1 MVCNIS
7 RFYYCD
13 PSIDVKTFIQ
23 LEERSRN
30 GVAYDDIETA
40 EADAFEAKLLEEQ
53 EPYLRI
59 DL

>member
-1 MVCNIS
+1 VCDIS

-13 PSIDVKTFIQ
+13 PDIDVKTFIR
-23 LEERSRN
+23 LEENSRN
-30 GVAYDDIETA
+30 GVAFDDIETV

-53 EPYLRI
+53 EPYLRV